1 MSLPPTMLFSR
12 FFSPQPEPEINEET
26 TLSEMK
32 ALTDRLSGG
41 AFREFTSPHRS
52 QSGGGLSLGR
62 KGRST
67 IATIGII
74 PSAGVK
80 VP

>member
-1 MSLPPTMLFSR
+1 MLFSR
-12 FFSPQPEPEINEET
+12 FFRPQPNPEINEET

-32 ALTDRLSGG
+32 ALTNRLSGT

-52 QSGGGLSLGR
+52 QTGGGVRLGR
-62 KGRST
+62 KGRGT
-67 IATIGII
+67 IVTIGII
-74 PSAGVK
+74 PSMGVK

>member
-1 MSLPPTMLFSR
+1 MLFSR
-12 FFSPQPEPEINEET
+12 FFRPEPDPEINEET
-26 TLSEMK
+26 TLSELR
-32 ALTDRLSGG
+32 ALTNRLSGT

-52 QSGGGLSLGR
+52 QTGGGVRLGR

-67 IATIGII
+67 IASIGII
-74 PSAGVK
+74 PTAGVK

>member
-1 MSLPPTMLFSR
+1 
-12 FFSPQPEPEINEET
+12 
-26 TLSEMK
+26 MK
-32 ALTDRLSGG
+32 ALTKRLSGA

-52 QSGGGLSLGR
+52 QTGGGVRLGR
-62 KGRST
+62 KGRGT

-74 PSAGVK
+74 PSTGVK

>member
-1 MSLPPTMLFSR
+1 MLLSR
-12 FFSPQPEPEINEET
+12 FFRSDPDPEINEET

-32 ALTDRLSGG
+32 ALTDRLAGP

-52 QSGGGLSLGR
+52 QSGGGVSLGR
-62 KGRST
+62 KSRGT

>member
-1 MSLPPTMLFSR
+1 MLFSR
-12 FFSPQPEPEINEET
+12 FFRPDPDTEINEET

-32 ALTDRLSGG
+32 ALTDRLSGK

-52 QSGGGLSLGR
+52 QAGGGVRLGR
-62 KGRST
+62 KGRGT

-74 PSAGVK
+74 PVAGVK

>member
-1 MSLPPTMLFSR
+1 MLFSR
-12 FFSPQPEPEINEET
+12 FFRPEPDTEINEET

-32 ALTDRLSGG
+32 APTDRLSGK

-52 QSGGGLSLGR
+52 QAGGGVRLGR
-62 KGRST
+62 KGRGT

-74 PSAGVK
+74 PVAGVK